1 MSTGINVT
9 KPIKILDEGVL
20 LTADVSQIDFTGGV
34 TATTSGNNVTVNVPA
49 AGITVGTT
57 PVTSGT
63 DGRVFFQAGGVVQQD
78 AGFLWDTTNK
88 RMQLLGTGVI
98 AAPALNSV
106 LEIKA
111 KNGLSDIAFRVRNS
125 ADTANIFT
133 VAGNNTIKLLSD
145 PASTNGIAIS
155 AGAFSAPL
163 MTFSDVFSEV
173 IRINAATNTVRA
185 ANFRSGSETG
195 NGYFGIVNPS
205 SQDRFLK
212 FVDVFGNEYIS
223 MGGNNYDGGGGVSFT
238 LKTGTNTGANFIT
251 FSRSNNTNKFVVSD
265 QANVG
270 IGQDTFGTSAKFVLA
285 IANGT
290 APTTSPAGCGQLYVE
305 GGALYYRGSSGTVTP
320 IAVA

>member
-1 MSTGINVT
+1 MSTGIN
-9 KPIKILDEGVL
+9 I
-20 LTADVSQIDFTGGV
+20 ASS
-34 TATTSGNNVTVNVPA
+34 SGL
-49 AGITVGTT
+49 TVGTT
-57 PVTSGT
+57 TVTSGT
-63 DGRVFFQAGGVVQQD
+63 DGRVLFQAGGVVQQNSEL
-78 AGFLWDTTNK
+78 FWDNTNN
-88 RMQLLGTGVI
+88 RLGVGATPSTSVRLDVRSQG
-98 AAPALNSV
+98 ALST
-106 LEIKA
+106 
-111 KNGLSDIAFRVRNS
+111 DIAFRVRNS

-270 IGQDTFGTSAKFVLA
+270 IGQDTFGTSSKFVLA

-290 APTTSPAGCGQLYVE
+290 APTTSPADAFQQYSADITAGNAAPHFRTEVGDIIKLYKQ
-305 GGALYYRGSSGTVTP
+305 SSAGITTVADLVT
-320 IAVA
+320 VLTNLGLLG